1 MKLEVSF
8 EMVYI
13 LTMNVVFTT
22 APLMSVVNMFQYKI
36 SVVLAAS
43 VKRNSYWQHNF
54 KRIVNVYFKILQRT
68 ARVIGVTLPV
78 TFK

>member
-43 VKRNSYWQHNF
+43 VKRNS
-54 KRIVNVYFKILQRT
+54 
-68 ARVIGVTLPV
+68 
-78 TFK
+78 